1 MKNKNKMYDSELPP
15 IIISDRLAKYDKMPL
30 FQNKLDKVNAILAKS
45 PPFEAF
51 KSIENDEIKAYFMK
65 GKSIEQIAVLMR
77 LSEEE
82 IGIRLKDLGLL
93 EKVGV

>member
-1 MKNKNKMYDSELPP
+1 MKKKNKMYNSELPP
-15 IIISDRLAKYDKMPL
+15 IIISDRLAKYDDMPL
-30 FQNKLDKVNAILAKS
+30 FQDKVDKANAFFAKN
-45 PPFEAF
+45 PPFEAI
-51 KSIENDEIKAYFMK
+51 KLIENEEIKGYFTK

-93 EKVGV
+93 EKVGI

>member
-1 MKNKNKMYDSELPP
+1 MKKSENIDNKMPKYRISKRLSTYDT
-15 IIISDRLAKYDKMPL
+15 MPL
-30 FQNKLDKVNAILAKS
+30 FQDKVDKANAFFAKN
-45 PPFEAF
+45 PPFEAM
-51 KSIENDEIKAYFMK
+51 KILENEEIKDCFMK
-65 GKSIEQIAVLMR
+65 GKSIEQIAVLMQ

>member
-1 MKNKNKMYDSELPP
+1 MKKKNKMYNSELPP

-30 FQNKLDKVNAILAKS
+30 FQKKLDKVNAILAISS
-45 PPFEAF
+45 PYEAF
-51 KSIENDEIKAYFMK
+51 RLIENEEIKAYFTK
-65 GKSIEQIAVLMR
+65 GKSIEQIAVLMQ

>member
-1 MKNKNKMYDSELPP
+1 MKKSENIDNKMPKFR
-15 IIISDRLAKYDKMPL
+15 ISKRLSKYDTMPL
-30 FQNKLDKVNAILAKS
+30 FQDKVDKANAFFAKN
-45 PPFEAF
+45 PPFEAM
-51 KSIENDEIKAYFMK
+51 KILENEEIKACFMK
-65 GKSIEQIAVLMR
+65 GKSIEQIAVLMQ